1 MPVGNRKN
9 LLYGLA
15 LPLFGRRCR
24 WRTVTRTGG
33 KGTDVSHALRRALRK
48 SHVVGG
54 CIQRMEAGRLTECY
68 SFGNGRLSPDV
79 SVTPHT
85 YFRTASIAKMACAV
99 LVMRLQTLGQLDVE
113 EDISA
118 LWGAPIR
125 NPNHPDTPI
134 SLRALLSHT
143 SGLADSPL
151 YYSSYQKPS
160 TVSAILADPA
170 TYTVFAS
177 FERFRYSNFAA
188 GLIGSLLER
197 RFGQSLEALAQT
209 HVFQPLGAQATFDIA
224 SLGGVPL
231 ASSYRVMPAQHAPAF
246 DAPARFKA
254 ASPLDVPDPEGHYLL
269 ASGSLYITAEGLM
282 RLCLPLVQQDAE
294 IGEPF
299 LDVRSI
305 QLMTTPTTAW
315 PEPEVRMRHGA
326 GLLEVDDR
334 AIHPVRLNG
343 HQGFAYGAV
352 NGVFFDDRGN
362 GFASLNN
369 GASEKRVGHLSC
381 LNRDLIRICLADGA
395 SHG

>member
-15 LPLFGRRCR
+15 LPLFGRRCH
-24 WRTVTRTGG
+24 WRSVTRTGAEG
-33 KGTDVSHALRRALRK
+33 ADISPTLRRALRK
-48 SHVVGG
+48 GHVVGG
-54 CIQRMEAGRLTECY
+54 CIQRMEAGCLTNCY
-68 SFGNGRLSPDV
+68 SFGNARLDPAV
-79 SVTPHT
+79 PVTPET

-99 LVMRLQTLGQLDVE
+99 LVMRLQTLGKLDVE

-125 NPNHPDTPI
+125 NPKYPDAPI
-134 SLRALLSHT
+134 PLRALLSHT

-160 TVSAILADPA
+160 SVSAILADPA
-170 TYTVFAS
+170 TYTAFAP

-188 GLIGSLLER
+188 GLIGCLLER
-197 RFGQSLEALAQT
+197 RFGQSLEALAQAY
-209 HVFQPLGAQATFDIA
+209 VFQPLGAQATFDIA
-224 SLGGVPL
+224 TLGGAPM
-231 ASSYRVMPAQHAPAF
+231 ASSYRVMPAQRAPAF

-254 ASPLDVPDPEGHYLL
+254 ASPLDLPDPEGHYLL

-282 RLCLPLVQQDAE
+282 RLCLPLVQGSTMD
-294 IGEPF
+294 GEPF
-299 LDVRSI
+299 LDARSVK
-305 QLMTTPTTAW
+305 LMTTPTTDW

-334 AIHPVRLNG
+334 AIYPLRLNG

-369 GASEKRVGHLSC
+369 GASEKRIGHLSC
-381 LNRDLIRICLADGA
+381 LNRDLIRICLADTA
-395 SHG
+395 PHG